1 MTLKRRQVLWGIGAL
16 GGAGLVGCVHQ
27 AIAPETIAPD
37 SPVALSPSPPP
48 ALTPKPSPGLLEQ
61 QGIHNPPRG
70 NVRIVVIS
78 DLNSQYGSTEYE
90 PEVDRAI
97 ALLPGWSPDLVLC
110 GGDMVA
116 GQSPSL
122 TKPQIQAM
130 WEAFDQHVGAPLRQ
144 ASIPYGFTMGNHDAS
159 GALGISGG
167 FLFDKERSL
176 AAAHWNDP
184 RHNPGITFV
193 DKAGYPFY
201 YTFQQNEIFFL
212 VWDAST
218 AQIPDTQ
225 IAWVERSLASP
236 IAQAAKLRMAIGH
249 LPLYAVAVGR
259 DDPGEYLDQAD
270 KLRSLLERHRVH
282 TYISGHH
289 HAYYPGHVGQL
300 QTLHSGI
307 LGSGVRPL
315 LGSNL
320 TPMKTLT
327 VIDVDLEKAD
337 TTYTTY
343 NAATFELVDQRIL
356 PRAIAGPNGT
366 VLRRDVNT

>member
-1 MTLKRRQVLWGIGAL
+1 MALKRRQFLRAISVF
-16 GGAGLVGCVHQ
+16 GGVGLAGCMHQ
-27 AIAPETIAPD
+27 AMTPDPIAPV
-37 SPVALSPSPPP
+37 SPVALSPPPTPSP
-48 ALTPKPSPGLLEQ
+48 TPKPSPGLLEQ
-61 QGIHNPPRG
+61 QGIFNPPRG
-70 NVRIVVIS
+70 DVRIVVIS

-130 WEAFDQHVGAPLRQ
+130 WEAFDQHVGVPLRR
-144 ASIPYGFTMGNHDAS
+144 ANIPYGFTMGNHDAS
-159 GALGISGG
+159 GALGINGG
-167 FLFDKERSL
+167 FLFNKERDL

-184 RHNPGITFV
+184 RHNPGVTFV
-193 DKAGYPFY
+193 DKTGYPFY
-201 YTFQQNEIFFL
+201 YTFLQNDIFFL

-218 AQIPDTQ
+218 GQIPASQ
-225 IAWVERSLASP
+225 IAWAERSLASP

-249 LPLYAVAVGR
+249 LPLYAVSVGR
-259 DDPGEYLDQAD
+259 DDPGEYLDRAD
-270 KLRSLLERHRVH
+270 ELRSLLERHHVH

-315 LGSNL
+315 LGSDL
-320 TPMKTLT
+320 PPMKTLT
-327 VIDVDLEKAD
+327 VIDVDLEKTD
-337 TTYTTY
+337 TVYTTY
-343 NAATFELVDQRIL
+343 NATTFQIVDQKSL

-366 VLRRDVNT
+366 VLRRDVDA